1 MLTAYWHMF
10 TTGETYTDLGADYF
24 ERRDPERLIKRLV
37 GRLEALGTTVTLN
50 RSRA

>member
-37 GRLEALGTTVTLN
+37 ALGNTVTLN
-50 RSRA
+50 PSRA